1 MKLTGNFSDKNM
13 KEIIMLGNL
22 RSVLEYSIENEERLY
37 DIDDTIIEFMKSREL
52 DITPYMDKIVV
63 FKADIVN
70 KSMSTRGLIGMCRTM
85 NDKENG
91 HTAHMIILDSN
102 LDKISFNRTLT
113 HELTHVVQRERNM
126 FKDEVDVDY
135 NEREC
140 EKHAFRIDSEYHTLQ
155 VSAKVFR
162 YFKLL
167 EIFNI
172 IKI

>member
-13 KEIIMLGNL
+13 KEIIMIGNL

-70 KSMSTRGLIGMCRTM
+70 KSMSLRGLRGMCRTM
-85 NDKENG
+85 NDSETG
-91 HTAHMIILDSN
+91 HIAHMIILDGS

-113 HELTHVVQRERNM
+113 HELTHVVQKERNM
-126 FKDEVDVDY
+126 FIDERDVEY
-135 NEREC
+135 KEREC
-140 EKHAFRIDSEYHTLQ
+140 EKHAFKIDSEYHTVQ
-155 VSAKVFR
+155 VSAKVFK